1 MLRANDS
8 NVALIKQSIDLVSLV
23 GSYLQLHRV
32 GSKFKALCPFHD
44 DHRPSLELN
53 SERQSY
59 KCWACGAG
67 GDIFDFVQQYERVD
81 FSEALRMLAERAG
94 ITLEAPATPAAR
106 QGPTKSDL
114 RDACAWAQSWFV
126 LQLQQSSTASEYF
139 SKRGISAASIDR
151 FALGFAA
158 DERSGLLDHARREGL
173 DVQVLEAAGLVA
185 RKSDNN
191 VVRDRFRGRVMFPIH
206 DWSGR
211 PIAFGGRILPEV
223 ETRWSEAGLTAA
235 KYLNSPETPL
245 FQKRRQLYGVH
256 LAREAARKAGWV
268 AVVEGYTDVIAAH
281 QVGLANVV
289 GTLGTALGADHVQ
302 LLRRLTDRAV
312 LVFDGDEAGQKAAE
326 KALEIFLAHEIDVR
340 VLALPS
346 GLDPCDFLLTQ
357 GADAF
362 QKLVETSVDPVE
374 FVLQRAAI
382 RYELDSA
389 EGTRLA
395 SEWAV
400 SLLSRI
406 PRQNRAG
413 LDVKLAKALDLVAR
427 RLRLPVGSLT
437 RRLRDLNREARN
449 APRSLS
455 HPISAPEVVPAQ
467 SEQAENAGGAER
479 TQPVVRLTDLDPLDR
494 EIVRIVLHEPSLLPQ
509 VAEQVP
515 IDAIHDPSLRRLLA
529 AGYDLLEDGVDPSF
543 EQIASRVDE
552 ADRSLAAGL
561 VNSLDPQPA
570 STFRGNLAPW
580 TLQLSLLLK
589 NFRLRALERQLSQID
604 RALHPDQFEATR
616 RAYLTLKHQR
626 TDVTPSSA
634 S

>member
-32 GSKFKALCPFHD
+32 GSKFKAVCPFHD

-81 FSEALRMLAERAG
+81 FPEALRMLAERAG
-94 ITLEAPATPAAR
+94 ITLEAPALPATR

-114 RDACAWAQSWFV
+114 RGACAWAQSWFV
-126 LQLQQSSTASEYF
+126 LHLQQSADAREYLTQ
-139 SKRGISAASIDR
+139 RGISAESIER
-151 FALGFAA
+151 FSLGFAVDDRTA
-158 DERSGLLDHARREGL
+158 LLDHARREGL
-173 DVQVLEAAGLVA
+173 DVKVLEAAGLVA
-185 RKSDNN
+185 RNADNN
-191 VVRDRFRGRVMFPIH
+191 VVRDRFRGRLIFPIH
-206 DWSGR
+206 DWQGR
-211 PIAFGGRILPEV
+211 PIAFGGRILPEI

-245 FQKRRQLYGVH
+245 FHKRRQLYGVH

-268 AVVEGYTDVIAAH
+268 AVVEGYTDVVAAH

-289 GTLGTALGADHVQ
+289 GTLGTALGEDHVQ
-302 LLRRLTDRAV
+302 LVRRLTDRAV
-312 LVFDGDEAGQKAAE
+312 LVFDGDEAGQRAAE
-326 KALEIFLAHEIDVR
+326 KALEIFMAQEIDVR
-340 VLALPS
+340 VLTLPT

-357 GADAF
+357 GAEAF
-362 QKLVETSVDPVE
+362 TKLVEASVDPLE
-374 FVLQRAAI
+374 FVLERAAV
-382 RYELDSA
+382 RYDLGSA

-395 SEWAV
+395 AEWAV
-400 SLLSRI
+400 KLLAQI
-406 PRQNRAG
+406 PQHSRAG

-427 RLRLPVGSLT
+427 RLRLPVAALT
-437 RRLRDLNREARN
+437 RRLRDVRRDSRTESRPVSNPVPPQDPGLTQTQAE
-449 APRSLS
+449 SV
-455 HPISAPEVVPAQ
+455 SAPELP
-467 SEQAENAGGAER
+467 E
-479 TQPVVRLTDLDPLDR
+479 PVVQPMELDPIDR
-494 EIVRIVLHEPSLLPQ
+494 EIVRIVLHDPSLLPQ

-529 AGYDLLEDGVDPSF
+529 AGYDLLEEGLEPNF
-543 EQIASRVDE
+543 EQIASRINE

-561 VNSLDPQPA
+561 VNSFDPQPA

-616 RAYLTLKHQR
+616 RTYLTLKHQR
-626 TDVTPSSA
+626 TDVTTSSA